1 LITELGRAHWFSI
14 VARNTSFNYKGNAAD
29 SKQIAWNS
37 ACRVWSR
44 ASCARRAAGPD
55 QLPAR
60 LKRRAASIFGSTVST
75 VLSTILSICR
85 TGSPKASSARSAVL
99 HEAEI
104 EPARR
109 KPETEQDAYNLTLR
123 AFNFRRDPRTQRGGA
138 GLLREALG
146 IDPARAMANALEAW
160 CLQQRHLM
168 DWPAAQPDDREK
180 ARRLARVAIA
190 GRSDVSLPL
199 AP

>member
-1 LITELGRAHWFSI
+1 
-14 VARNTSFNYKGNAAD
+14 
-29 SKQIAWNS
+29 
-37 ACRVWSR
+37 
-44 ASCARRAAGPD
+44 
-55 QLPAR
+55 
-60 LKRRAASIFGSTVST
+60 
-75 VLSTILSICR
+75 
-85 TGSPKASSARSAVL
+85 VL